1 MTRSHPSPVIPDL
14 IRDSASLSGA
24 ALKTAPAPDQ
34 VRGDDNLEIAS
45 C

>member
-1 MTRSHPSPVIPDL
+1 MIGHTPFSVIPDL
-14 IRDSASLSGA
+14 IRDSASLDGA
-24 ALKTAPAPDQ
+24 ALEVAPAPDQ